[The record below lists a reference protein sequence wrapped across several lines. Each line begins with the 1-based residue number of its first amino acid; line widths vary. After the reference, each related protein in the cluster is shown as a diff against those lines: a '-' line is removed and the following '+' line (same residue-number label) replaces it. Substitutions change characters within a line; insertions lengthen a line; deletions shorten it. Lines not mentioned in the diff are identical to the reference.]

1 MVLYYEPYHERLQK
15 EHLFHFSNSTLV
27 YLRCINNVWYNIIH
41 GKITNGGG
49 MCIILLNQSTLLV
62 TLLLLLVEGKD
73 GNISKCI
80 LLLYTLLNA
89 MMLSVTVMMLLSHVI
104 FFWNFKRN
112 LDDHVVVGCLYIWWL
127 YGDYEEVGNPQW
139 ISN

>member
-1 MVLYYEPYHERLQK
+1 
-15 EHLFHFSNSTLV
+15 
-27 YLRCINNVWYNIIH
+27 
-41 GKITNGGG
+41 

-104 FFWNFKRN
+104 FF
-112 LDDHVVVGCLYIWWL
+112 
-127 YGDYEEVGNPQW
+127 
-139 ISN
+139 

>member
-1 MVLYYEPYHERLQK
+1 
-15 EHLFHFSNSTLV
+15 
-27 YLRCINNVWYNIIH
+27 
-41 GKITNGGG
+41 

-89 MMLSVTVMMLLSHVI
+89 MMLSVAVMMLLSHVI
-104 FFWNFKRN
+104 FF
-112 LDDHVVVGCLYIWWL
+112 
-127 YGDYEEVGNPQW
+127 
-139 ISN
+139 